1 MFKTTIK
8 VNDVIYQLVITDQ
21 YDSFIKNAGT
31 LINLR
36 DRVWK
41 EYTESIYYE
50 SK

>member
-8 VNDVIYQLVITDQ
+8 VNDVTDQ
-21 YDSFIKNAGT
+21 YDSFIKNAET

-36 DRVWK
+36 DKVWK

>member
-1 MFKTTIK
+1 MFRTTIK
-8 VNDVIYQLVITDQ
+8 VNDVTYQ
-21 YDSFIKNAGT
+21 YDSFIKNAKT

-36 DRVWK
+36 DKVWK